1 MAIDDRPGIAG
12 ILNLFQNLFT
22 SPGHLVLQVLGIVLN
37 LHMVDSMVSHQQA
50 GLNRLS
56 NLGQIRAEGMHDAVI
71 LLSLGLA
78 GA

>member
-37 LHMVDSMVSHQQA
+37 LHMVDSMVGHQQA

-71 LLSLGLA
+71 LLLLGLA